1 MHIYDILS
9 KLPLFQGM
17 SSEELHEVVTKL
29 KFSFLTL
36 RNRQCLVDKGHNSRG
51 LLFLIDGELEK
62 LSVSSDG
69 TYTVTEHVTAPYLIE
84 PDKLF
89 GFRQRYSHRYTAVK
103 RSHAIFVKK
112 DDVHFLVNQYVVFRL
127 NIFNM
132 LSTRVQRY
140 VDDTWE
146 AAPADIDSR
155 VLLFLSR
162 HTSEDN
168 PETVFRITMCQLAQE
183 IGSSRLEVSRALS
196 RLQEQGRVR
205 LQRGIIRY
213 MKGVH

>member
-17 SSEELHEVVTKL
+17 SSEELREVVTKL
-29 KFSFLTL
+29 KFSFQTL
-36 RNRQCLVDKGHNSRG
+36 RARQCLADKGHNSRG

-62 LSVSSDG
+62 RSASSDG
-69 TYTVTEHVTAPYLIE
+69 AYTVTEYVTAPYLIE

-89 GFRQRYSHRYTAVK
+89 GFRQRYSHRYTATT

-112 DDVHFLVNQYVVFRL
+112 DDVLFLFNQSVVFRL
-127 NIFNM
+127 NILNM

-140 VDDTWE
+140 VESNWE
-146 AAPADIDSR
+146 AMPADIDAR
-155 VLLFLSR
+155 VLRFLAR
-162 HTSEDN
+162 HTAEDN
-168 PETVFRITMCQLAQE
+168 PETVFRITMRRLAQE
-183 IGSSRLEVSRALS
+183 LGTSRLEVSQALN
-196 RLQEQGRVR
+196 RLQQQGRVR

-213 MKGVH
+213 LQGAQ

>member
-1 MHIYDILS
+1 
-9 KLPLFQGM
+9 M
-17 SSEELHEVVTKL
+17 SFETVR
-29 KFSFLTL
+29 LT
-36 RNRQCLVDKGHNSRG
+36 
-51 LLFLIDGELEK
+51 
-62 LSVSSDG
+62 VSQA
-69 TYTVTEHVTAPYLIE
+69 TI
-84 PDKLF
+84 
-89 GFRQRYSHRYTAVK
+89 R
-103 RSHAIFVKK
+103 
-112 DDVHFLVNQYVVFRL
+112 FLVNQYVVFRL

-213 MKGVH
+213 MKGVQ